1 MANTKVALLRYCRL
15 DVGWRR
21 LTIAPVRKGR
31 GWGEQIKVPAGKKVL
46 EVGDYQLRW
55 YEGDRSRFK
64 GVGKDLQ
71 EAITSRD
78 NQIATL
84 EAERAAAVA
93 GREPAPET
101 PNRVYLQ
108 QARTKFLEKKRLIDN
123 DRETVTQY
131 EKLTT
136 EFLAVV
142 KKKFADELE
151 EVDLLRF
158 CDALRKRGCEERTV
172 KNYYSAI
179 GTFLASCGIDHK
191 TLVAKENRPKKEDP
205 LPVEYDPEDVKRFIA
220 ACNSVQHALVFESFL
235 KTGCREQELAYLEWT
250 DLDWRTSTII
260 IQGEKR
266 LTLVVDGKPKV
277 FRFRTKTRKPR
288 EIPIEPALL
297 PKLKAWEGEHPQTR
311 FVFGT
316 SSDLPNGHFL
326 DAVKRTAHRAGLNCG
341 KCPTCIQK
349 NECEHWNIKT
359 FRSTFATWALRGGL
373 DIRTVQHILGH
384 TKLEM
389 TAKYLTP
396 LKGKKAQDLLGT
408 VFAHINRARQ
418 IEDPEGMCR

>member
-1 MANTKVALLRYCRL
+1 MANIKVALLRYCRL
-15 DVGWRR
+15 NVGWRR
-21 LTIAPVRKGR
+21 LAVTPVHKGR
-31 GWGEQIKVPAGKKVL
+31 GWDEQIKVPAGQKVL
-46 EVGDYQLRW
+46 EHGEYQLRW
-55 YEGDRSRFK
+55 YEGSRSKFE

-84 EAERAAAVA
+84 EAERAAAAA
-93 GREPAPET
+93 GRELVPET
-101 PNRVYLQ
+101 ENRVYLP
-108 QARTKFLEKKRLIDN
+108 QAREKFLEKKRLVDR

-131 EKLTT
+131 ENLTA
-136 EFLAVV
+136 EFLGVV
-142 KKKFADELE
+142 NKKFADELE

-179 GTFLASCGIDHK
+179 ATFLNSCGVDHK
-191 TLVAKENRPKKEDP
+191 TLVAKEHRPRQDDP
-205 LPVEYDPEDVKRFIA
+205 LPVEYDQDDVKAFLA
-220 ACNSVQHALVFESFL
+220 ACNSEYHALAFETFL
-235 KTGCREQELAYLEWT
+235 KTGCRELELAFLEWT
-250 DLDWRTSTII
+250 DIDWRTGTIT

-266 LTLVVDGKPKV
+266 LTLIVDGEPKE

-288 EIPIEPALL
+288 EIPIEPALS
-297 PKLKAWEGEHPQTR
+297 PKLKAWQKQNPHTR

-326 DAVKRTAHRAGLNCG
+326 DAVKRTARRAGLNCG
-341 KCPTCIQK
+341 KCPTCIEK
-349 NECEHWNIKT
+349 NECEHWDVKT
-359 FRSTFATWALRGGL
+359 FRSTFATWALRSGM

-384 TKLEM
+384 TKIEM

-396 LKGKKAQDLLGT
+396 LKGKKAQDGLGA
-408 VFAHINRARQ
+408 VFAEVNLSREVNPR
-418 IEDPEGMCR
+418 IEQ